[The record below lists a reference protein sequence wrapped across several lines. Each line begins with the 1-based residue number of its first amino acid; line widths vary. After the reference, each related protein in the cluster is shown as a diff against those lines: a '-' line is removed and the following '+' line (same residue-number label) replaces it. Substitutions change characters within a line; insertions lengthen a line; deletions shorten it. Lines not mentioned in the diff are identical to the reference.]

1 MLTANTINVLQSGL
15 EETVINSFA
24 GRGVAKHDGYTS
36 LSITYAVFTVVN
48 FVAAPIVEFLNPK
61 NALVFGGFGAA
72 VLWTAQGKYLAINS
86 TVETAGKHS
95 GLFWAISQISI
106 IFGGTFLLIVFH
118 FTDSFTDAAISVLYG
133 VFTGVTLLG
142 IVVLE
147 STFQLLKTKRML
159 MLISA
164 FGYVGV
170 SLSFWMGIYP
180 TCIASTQR
188 LGSNTR
194 VLLASNAIVSG
205 FGQVSSAPL
214 GKTDAIGFIEPRM
227 LIALPVGFLLGFG
240 DAAWNTQI
248 YAILVSKYSDQ
259 SAQAFSIFKFFMHVM
274 TSACFLYSKHIE
286 LHWHLLILFV
296 VAIVGCITFYMAEH
310 TSEAA
315 AE

>member
-142 IVVLE
+142 IVVVGLLRLPSSNIQHNNNEKVTKLSNLE
-147 STFQLLKTKRML
+147 NQL
-159 MLISA
+159 
-164 FGYVGV
+164 
-170 SLSFWMGIYP
+170 
-180 TCIASTQR
+180 
-188 LGSNTR
+188 SN
-194 VLLASNAIVSG
+194 
-205 FGQVSSAPL
+205 F
-214 GKTDAIGFIEPRM
+214 
-227 LIALPVGFLLGFG
+227 
-240 DAAWNTQI
+240 
-248 YAILVSKYSDQ
+248 
-259 SAQAFSIFKFFMHVM
+259 
-274 TSACFLYSKHIE
+274 
-286 LHWHLLILFV
+286 
-296 VAIVGCITFYMAEH
+296 
-310 TSEAA
+310 
-315 AE
+315 